1 MGTYLIDEEKSR
13 CCLAFTGGL
22 MKQKNIQKL
31 VVIALLIALNVVLSR
46 FVSIKALNFKI
57 SLTFITIVLAAYL
70 YSYFGA
76 IIVAFFG
83 DLVGSLLFPIGPYN
97 PLLSI
102 TAVLSGL
109 VYAYFFRKEMNKK
122 NIICACFIN
131 RFVVSLII
139 NTIIIALMYNL
150 SFSATL
156 LTRFYQAIIMF
167 IVEVLILSIS
177 SKYIERLNYVK

>member
-1 MGTYLIDEEKSR
+1 
-13 CCLAFTGGL
+13 
-22 MKQKNIQKL
+22 MKQKGVQKL
-31 VVIALLIALNVVLSR
+31 VVIALLIALNIVLSR

-57 SLTFITIVLAAYL
+57 SLTFITIVVAAYL
-70 YSYFGA
+70 YGYFGS

-97 PLLSI
+97 PLLSL
-102 TAVLSGL
+102 TAVLSAV

-131 RFVVSLII
+131 RFIVSMII
-139 NTIIIALMYNL
+139 NTIIISLMYSL
-150 SFSATL
+150 SFKATF

-167 IVEVLILSIS
+167 IVEVLILFIS